1 MTDNYSDIKSK
12 LTALAQQD
20 NDMTAVIA
28 IGSSTRKNVPSDEYS
43 DLDLIIVTSAPES
56 WYSGEYPKK
65 LGDVR
70 ISFIEPT
77 LGGGKERRA
86 IYDEGRDVDML
97 IFTPEQFEKCL
108 REGVAQWVMNRG
120 YSILYAHDAL
130 VELIKEHIRLE
141 VSPPDMS
148 GEEFLNMVND
158 FYFHNIWAYKK
169 LRRGEI
175 WSAKMCVDGYLK
187 DRLLKVAELYC
198 VKKHGKDVW
207 HDGRFFD
214 RWADEDI
221 LAEIRQCFARYD
233 AADIETALYNT
244 HKLFARLARELA
256 AMLNV
261 TYPETAEETARSF
274 CGFRSD
280 DIPF

>member
-1 MTDNYSDIKSK
+1 MTDNYSDIISK
-12 LTALAQQD
+12 LKALAQQD
-20 NDMTAVIA
+20 NDIVAVIA
-28 IGSSTRKNVPSDEYS
+28 IGSSTRISTPSDEYS
-43 DLDLIIVTSAPES
+43 DLDLIIVTAAPEL
-56 WYSGEYPKK
+56 WYSGEYPER

-77 LGGGKERRA
+77 LGGGKERRV
-86 IYDEGRDVDML
+86 IYDAGRDVDML

-120 YSILYAHDAL
+120 YVIHYAQDDL
-130 VELIKEHIRLE
+130 VMLIIKHVSLG

-187 DRLLKVAELYC
+187 ERLLKVAELYC
-198 VKKHGKDVW
+198 VKKYGIDVW

-214 RWADEDI
+214 SWADEDI
-221 LAEIRQCFARYD
+221 LSEIRQCFARYD

-244 HKLFARLARELA
+244 HKLFARLAREIS

-261 TYPETAEETARSF
+261 TYTETAEETARSF